1 MTVST
6 TPDSKP
12 VSTPELSADTK
23 TRKNLESAFAG
34 EAMAFRR
41 YLYFGEIARDLG
53 NEEVAQLF
61 EKTAKDEFGHAL
73 AHLQLL
79 FPKEGMTVEKLL
91 DTAAQGELYETN
103 EMYPQFEREAVEEGD
118 AAAVAEFQE
127 QAAESLEHAELFRTA
142 AKRFKSFGKVE
153 KHHAQGYLDA
163 LAKVRADL
171 NA

>member
-1 MTVST
+1 MNTQS
-6 TPDSKP
+6 
-12 VSTPELSADTK
+12 K

-41 YLYFGEIARDLG
+41 YLYFGEIARELG

-61 EKTAKDEFGHAL
+61 EKTAKDEFGHAV

-79 FPKEGMTVEKLL
+79 HPKSDMTVEKLL
-91 DTAAQGELYETN
+91 DIAAEGELYETN
-103 EMYPQFEREAVEEGD
+103 QMYPEFEREAVEEGD
-118 AAAVAEFQE
+118 AAAVAEFRE
-127 QAAESLEHAELFRTA
+127 QAAESLGHAEMFKTA

-163 LAKVRADL
+163 LAKVRAEQAAL
-171 NA
+171 REATA